1 MNKIIK
7 NKEDAPSSFYQRF
20 RAFVRNILFIKPKN
34 IEDVTEVLESSLSSD
49 IIDEVA
55 FSIAENAI
63 KLRATSVKEIMI
75 PKVEMVTVDVN
86 ESQDVFINRIIESG
100 HSRYPVMGENKNE
113 VKGLLLAKD
122 ILPALHSKTP
132 ISLEK
137 VTRNVKV
144 VPENKKADTMLEEFK
159 NDRSHMAVVID
170 EYGSVSGLITIED
183 VLEELVGEIEDEH
196 DTGDVDELIQVSPTE
211 YIADARLDINVFEK
225 KFDLKFDDLDAETVG
240 GLFIHKLGL
249 LPKVGD
255 RIEVNNMTLAVTA
268 ADKRKVKKIG
278 ITINK
283 PASD

>member
-1 MNKIIK
+1 MKSEEEKPPSTAFKKLK
-7 NKEDAPSSFYQRF
+7 NLISF
-20 RAFVRNILFIKPKN
+20 KPKSLN
-34 IEDVTEVLESSLSSD
+34 EVSEILQHALNTN
-49 IIDEVA
+49 IIDKEA
-55 FSIAENAI
+55 QLIAEKAI
-63 KLRATSVKEIMI
+63 RLGDTTLKEIMI

-137 VTRNVKV
+137 LTRNIKV

>member
-1 MNKIIK
+1 MKSEEEKPPSTAFKKLK
-7 NKEDAPSSFYQRF
+7 NLISF
-20 RAFVRNILFIKPKN
+20 KPKSLN
-34 IEDVTEVLESSLSSD
+34 EVSEVLQHALNTN
-49 IIDEVA
+49 IIDKEA
-55 FSIAENAI
+55 QLIAEKAI
-63 KLRATSVKEIMI
+63 RLGDTTLKEIMI

-137 VTRNVKV
+137 LTRNIKV

-283 PASD
+283 PTSD

>member
-1 MNKIIK
+1 MKSEEEK
-7 NKEDAPSSFYQRF
+7 PPSTAFKKLKSLISF
-20 RAFVRNILFIKPKN
+20 KPKSLN
-34 IEDVTEVLESSLSSD
+34 EVSEVLQHALNTN
-49 IIDEVA
+49 IIDKEA
-55 FSIAENAI
+55 QLIAEKAI
-63 KLRATSVKEIMI
+63 RLGDTTLKEIMI

-122 ILPALHSKTP
+122 ILPALHSKNP

-137 VTRNVKV
+137 LTRNIKV

-283 PASD
+283 PTSD

>member
-1 MNKIIK
+1 MKSEEEKPPSTAFKKLK
-7 NKEDAPSSFYQRF
+7 NLISF
-20 RAFVRNILFIKPKN
+20 KPKSLN
-34 IEDVTEVLESSLSSD
+34 EVSEVLQHALNTN
-49 IIDEVA
+49 IIDKEA
-55 FSIAENAI
+55 QLIAEKAI
-63 KLRATSVKEIMI
+63 RLGDTTLKEIMI

-86 ESQDVFINRIIESG
+86 ESQDIFINRIIESG

-122 ILPALHSKTP
+122 ILPALHSKNP

-137 VTRNVKV
+137 LTRNIKV

-283 PASD
+283 PTSD

>member
-1 MNKIIK
+1 MKSEEEKPPSTAFKKLK
-7 NKEDAPSSFYQRF
+7 NLISF
-20 RAFVRNILFIKPKN
+20 KPKSLN
-34 IEDVTEVLESSLSSD
+34 EVSEVLQHALNTN
-49 IIDEVA
+49 IIDKEA
-55 FSIAENAI
+55 QLIAEKAI
-63 KLRATSVKEIMI
+63 RLGDTTLKEIMI

-100 HSRYPVMGENKNE
+100 HSRYPVMGKNKNE

-137 VTRNVKV
+137 VTRNIKV

-196 DTGDVDELIQVSPTE
+196 DTGDVDELIQVGPTE

-283 PASD
+283 PTSD

>member
-1 MNKIIK
+1 MKSEEEKPPSTAFKKLK
-7 NKEDAPSSFYQRF
+7 NLISF
-20 RAFVRNILFIKPKN
+20 KPKSLN
-34 IEDVTEVLESSLSSD
+34 EVSEVLQHALNTN
-49 IIDEVA
+49 IIDKEA
-55 FSIAENAI
+55 QLIAEKAI
-63 KLRATSVKEIMI
+63 RLGDTTLKEIMI

-100 HSRYPVMGENKNE
+100 HSRYPVMGEKKNE

-137 VTRNVKV
+137 VTRNIKV

>member
-1 MNKIIK
+1 MKSEEEKPPSTAFKKLK
-7 NKEDAPSSFYQRF
+7 NLISF
-20 RAFVRNILFIKPKN
+20 KPKSLS
-34 IEDVTEVLESSLSSD
+34 EVSEVLQHALNTN
-49 IIDEVA
+49 IIDKEA
-55 FSIAENAI
+55 QLIAEKAI
-63 KLRATSVKEIMI
+63 RLGDTTLKEIMI

-137 VTRNVKV
+137 VTRNIKV

-283 PASD
+283 PTSD

>member
-1 MNKIIK
+1 MKSEEEKPPSTAFKKLK
-7 NKEDAPSSFYQRF
+7 NLISF
-20 RAFVRNILFIKPKN
+20 KPKSLN
-34 IEDVTEVLESSLSSD
+34 EVSEVLQHALNTN
-49 IIDEVA
+49 IIDKEA
-55 FSIAENAI
+55 QLIAEKAI
-63 KLRATSVKEIMI
+63 RLGDTTLKEIMI

-86 ESQDVFINRIIESG
+86 ESQDVFINRIIEYG

-137 VTRNVKV
+137 VTRNIKV

>member
-1 MNKIIK
+1 MKSEEEKPPSTAFKKLK
-7 NKEDAPSSFYQRF
+7 NLISF
-20 RAFVRNILFIKPKN
+20 KPN
-34 IEDVTEVLESSLSSD
+34 SLNEVSEVLQHALNTN
-49 IIDEVA
+49 IIDKEA
-55 FSIAENAI
+55 QLIAEKAI
-63 KLRATSVKEIMI
+63 RLGDTTLKEIMI

-132 ISLEK
+132 ISLKK
-137 VTRNVKV
+137 VTRNIKV

>member
-1 MNKIIK
+1 MKSEEEK
-7 NKEDAPSSFYQRF
+7 PPSTAFKKLKKLISF
-20 RAFVRNILFIKPKN
+20 KPKSLN
-34 IEDVTEVLESSLSSD
+34 EVSEVLQHALNTN
-49 IIDEVA
+49 IIDKEA
-55 FSIAENAI
+55 QLIAEKAI
-63 KLRATSVKEIMI
+63 RLGDTTLKEIMI

-137 VTRNVKV
+137 VTRNIKV

-196 DTGDVDELIQVSPTE
+196 DTGDVDELIQVSPSE

-283 PASD
+283 PTSD

>member
-1 MNKIIK
+1 MKSEEEKPPSTAFKKLK
-7 NKEDAPSSFYQRF
+7 NLISF
-20 RAFVRNILFIKPKN
+20 KPKSLN
-34 IEDVTEVLESSLSSD
+34 EVSEVLQYALNTN
-49 IIDEVA
+49 IIDKEA
-55 FSIAENAI
+55 QLIAEKAI
-63 KLRATSVKEIMI
+63 RLGDTTLKEIMI

-100 HSRYPVMGENKNE
+100 HSRYPIMGENKNE

-137 VTRNVKV
+137 VTRNIKV

-283 PASD
+283 STSD

>member
-1 MNKIIK
+1 MKSEEEKPPSTAFKKLK
-7 NKEDAPSSFYQRF
+7 NLISF
-20 RAFVRNILFIKPKN
+20 KPKSLN
-34 IEDVTEVLESSLSSD
+34 EVSEVLQHALNTN
-49 IIDEVA
+49 IIDKEA
-55 FSIAENAI
+55 QLIAEKAI
-63 KLRATSVKEIMI
+63 RLGDTTLKEIMI
-75 PKVEMVTVDVN
+75 PKVEMVTVEVN

-122 ILPALHSKTP
+122 ILPALHSKNP

-137 VTRNVKV
+137 LTRNIKV

-283 PASD
+283 PTSD

>member
-1 MNKIIK
+1 MKSEEEKPPSTAFKKLK
-7 NKEDAPSSFYQRF
+7 NLISF
-20 RAFVRNILFIKPKN
+20 KPKSLN
-34 IEDVTEVLESSLSSD
+34 EVSEVLQHALNTN
-49 IIDEVA
+49 IIDKEA
-55 FSIAENAI
+55 QLIAEKAI
-63 KLRATSVKEIMI
+63 RLGDTTLKEIMI

-137 VTRNVKV
+137 VTRNIKV

-283 PASD
+283 PASN

>member
-1 MNKIIK
+1 MKSEEEKPPSTAFKKLK
-7 NKEDAPSSFYQRF
+7 NLISF
-20 RAFVRNILFIKPKN
+20 KPN
-34 IEDVTEVLESSLSSD
+34 SLNEVSEVLQHALNTN
-49 IIDEVA
+49 IIDKEA
-55 FSIAENAI
+55 QLIAEKAI
-63 KLRATSVKEIMI
+63 RLGDTTLKEIMI

-137 VTRNVKV
+137 VTRNIKV

-255 RIEVNNMTLAVTA
+255 RIEVNDMTLAVTA

>member
-1 MNKIIK
+1 MKSEEEKPPSTAFKKLK
-7 NKEDAPSSFYQRF
+7 NLISF
-20 RAFVRNILFIKPKN
+20 KPKSLN
-34 IEDVTEVLESSLSSD
+34 EVSEVLQHALNTN
-49 IIDEVA
+49 IIDKEA
-55 FSIAENAI
+55 QLIAEKAI
-63 KLRATSVKEIMI
+63 RLGDTTLKEIMI

-137 VTRNVKV
+137 VTRNIKV

-255 RIEVNNMTLAVTA
+255 RIEVNDMTLAVTA

-283 PASD
+283 PTSD

>member
-1 MNKIIK
+1 
-7 NKEDAPSSFYQRF
+7 
-20 RAFVRNILFIKPKN
+20 
-34 IEDVTEVLESSLSSD
+34 
-49 IIDEVA
+49 
-55 FSIAENAI
+55 
-63 KLRATSVKEIMI
+63 
-75 PKVEMVTVDVN
+75 
-86 ESQDVFINRIIESG
+86 
-100 HSRYPVMGENKNE
+100 
-113 VKGLLLAKD
+113 
-122 ILPALHSKTP
+122 
-132 ISLEK
+132 
-137 VTRNVKV
+137 
-144 VPENKKADTMLEEFK
+144 MLEEFK

-268 ADKRKVKKIG
+268 ADKRKVKRLASQLINQRLIKYLTTALVG
-278 ITINK
+278 ILSFLAFAPYDQKWILVLSYLYLVSILTSSSTENK
-283 PASD
+283 WLHILLWGFGLWFAGTFG

>member
-1 MNKIIK
+1 MKSEEEKPPSTAFKKLK
-7 NKEDAPSSFYQRF
+7 NLISF
-20 RAFVRNILFIKPKN
+20 KPKSLN
-34 IEDVTEVLESSLSSD
+34 EVSEVLQHALNTN
-49 IIDEVA
+49 IIDKEA
-55 FSIAENAI
+55 QLIAEKAI
-63 KLRATSVKEIMI
+63 RLGDTTLKEIMI

-137 VTRNVKV
+137 VTRNIKV

-159 NDRSHMAVVID
+159 NDRSHMALVID

-278 ITINK
+278 ITIHK
-283 PASD
+283 PTSD

>member
-1 MNKIIK
+1 MKSEEEKPPSTAFKKLK
-7 NKEDAPSSFYQRF
+7 NLISF
-20 RAFVRNILFIKPKN
+20 KPKSLN
-34 IEDVTEVLESSLSSD
+34 EVSEVLQHALNTN
-49 IIDEVA
+49 IIDKEA
-55 FSIAENAI
+55 QLIAEKAI
-63 KLRATSVKEIMI
+63 RLGDTTLKEIMI

-137 VTRNVKV
+137 VTRNIKV

-255 RIEVNNMTLAVTA
+255 RIEVNGMTLAVTA

>member
-1 MNKIIK
+1 MKSEEEKPPSTAFKKLK
-7 NKEDAPSSFYQRF
+7 NLISF
-20 RAFVRNILFIKPKN
+20 KPKSLD
-34 IEDVTEVLESSLSSD
+34 EVSEVLQHALNTN
-49 IIDEVA
+49 IIDKEA
-55 FSIAENAI
+55 QLIAEKAI
-63 KLRATSVKEIMI
+63 RLGDTTLKEIMI

-137 VTRNVKV
+137 VTRNIKV

-196 DTGDVDELIQVSPTE
+196 DTGDVDELIQVSPSE

-255 RIEVNNMTLAVTA
+255 RTEVNNMTLAVTA

-283 PASD
+283 PTSD

>member
-1 MNKIIK
+1 MKSEEEKPPSTAFKKLK
-7 NKEDAPSSFYQRF
+7 NLISF
-20 RAFVRNILFIKPKN
+20 KPKSLN
-34 IEDVTEVLESSLSSD
+34 EVSEVLQHALNTN
-49 IIDEVA
+49 IIDKEA
-55 FSIAENAI
+55 QLIAEKAI
-63 KLRATSVKEIMI
+63 RLGDTTLKEIMI

-86 ESQDVFINRIIESG
+86 ENQDVFINRIIESG

-137 VTRNVKV
+137 VTRNIKV

>member
-1 MNKIIK
+1 MKSEEEKPPSTAFKKLK
-7 NKEDAPSSFYQRF
+7 NLISF
-20 RAFVRNILFIKPKN
+20 KPKSLN
-34 IEDVTEVLESSLSSD
+34 EVSEVLQHALNTN
-49 IIDEVA
+49 IIDKEA
-55 FSIAENAI
+55 QLIAEKAI
-63 KLRATSVKEIMI
+63 RLGDTTLKEIMI

-122 ILPALHSKTP
+122 ILPSLHSKTP

-137 VTRNVKV
+137 VTRNIKV

>member
-1 MNKIIK
+1 MKSEEEKPPSTAFKKLK
-7 NKEDAPSSFYQRF
+7 NLISF
-20 RAFVRNILFIKPKN
+20 KPKSLN
-34 IEDVTEVLESSLSSD
+34 EVSEVLQHALNTN
-49 IIDEVA
+49 IIDKEA
-55 FSIAENAI
+55 QLIAEKAI
-63 KLRATSVKEIMI
+63 RLGDTTLKEIMI
-75 PKVEMVTVDVN
+75 PKVEMVTVEVN

-137 VTRNVKV
+137 VTRNIKV

>member
-1 MNKIIK
+1 MKSEEEKPPSTAFKKLK
-7 NKEDAPSSFYQRF
+7 NLISF
-20 RAFVRNILFIKPKN
+20 KPKSLN
-34 IEDVTEVLESSLSSD
+34 EVSEVLQHALKTN
-49 IIDEVA
+49 IIDKEA
-55 FSIAENAI
+55 QLIAEKAI
-63 KLRATSVKEIMI
+63 RLGDTTLKEIMI

-86 ESQDVFINRIIESG
+86 ESQDIFINRIIESG

-137 VTRNVKV
+137 LTRNIKV

-283 PASD
+283 PTSD

>member
-1 MNKIIK
+1 MKSEEEKPPSTAFKKLK
-7 NKEDAPSSFYQRF
+7 NLISF
-20 RAFVRNILFIKPKN
+20 KPKSLN
-34 IEDVTEVLESSLSSD
+34 EVSEVLQHALKTN
-49 IIDEVA
+49 IIDKEA
-55 FSIAENAI
+55 QLIAEKAI
-63 KLRATSVKEIMI
+63 RLGDTTLKEIMI

-137 VTRNVKV
+137 VTRNIKV

-196 DTGDVDELIQVSPTE
+196 YTGDVDELIQVSPTE

-283 PASD
+283 PTSD

>member
-1 MNKIIK
+1 MKSEEEKPPSIAFKKLK
-7 NKEDAPSSFYQRF
+7 NLISF
-20 RAFVRNILFIKPKN
+20 KPKSLN
-34 IEDVTEVLESSLSSD
+34 EVSEVLQHALNTN
-49 IIDEVA
+49 IIDKEA
-55 FSIAENAI
+55 QLIAEKAI
-63 KLRATSVKEIMI
+63 RLGDTTLKEIMI

-137 VTRNVKV
+137 LTRNIKV

-183 VLEELVGEIEDEH
+183 VLEEFVGEIEDEH

-283 PASD
+283 PTSD

>member
-1 MNKIIK
+1 MKSEEETPPSTAFKKLK
-7 NKEDAPSSFYQRF
+7 NLISF
-20 RAFVRNILFIKPKN
+20 KPKSLN
-34 IEDVTEVLESSLSSD
+34 EVSEVLQHALNTN
-49 IIDEVA
+49 IIDKEA
-55 FSIAENAI
+55 QLIAEKAI
-63 KLRATSVKEIMI
+63 RLGDTTLKEIMI

-86 ESQDVFINRIIESG
+86 ESQDIFINRIIESG

-137 VTRNVKV
+137 LTRNIKV

-283 PASD
+283 PTSD

>member
-1 MNKIIK
+1 MKSEEEKPPSTAFKKLK
-7 NKEDAPSSFYQRF
+7 NLISF
-20 RAFVRNILFIKPKN
+20 KPN
-34 IEDVTEVLESSLSSD
+34 SLNEVSEVLQHALNTN
-49 IIDEVA
+49 IIDKEA
-55 FSIAENAI
+55 QLIAEKAI
-63 KLRATSVKEIMI
+63 RLGDTTLKEIMI
-75 PKVEMVTVDVN
+75 PRVEMVTVEVN

-137 VTRNVKV
+137 VTRNIKV

>member
-1 MNKIIK
+1 MKSEEEKPPSTAFKKLK
-7 NKEDAPSSFYQRF
+7 NLISF
-20 RAFVRNILFIKPKN
+20 KPKSLN
-34 IEDVTEVLESSLSSD
+34 EVSEVLQHALNTN
-49 IIDEVA
+49 IIDKEA
-55 FSIAENAI
+55 QLIAEKAI
-63 KLRATSVKEIMI
+63 RLGDTTLKEIMI
-75 PKVEMVTVDVN
+75 PKVEMVSVDVN

-137 VTRNVKV
+137 VTRNIKV

-283 PASD
+283 PTSD

>member
-1 MNKIIK
+1 MKSEEEKPPSTAFKKLK
-7 NKEDAPSSFYQRF
+7 NLISF
-20 RAFVRNILFIKPKN
+20 KPKSLN
-34 IEDVTEVLESSLSSD
+34 EVSEVLQHALNTN
-49 IIDEVA
+49 IIDKEA
-55 FSIAENAI
+55 QLIAEKAI
-63 KLRATSVKEIMI
+63 RLGDTTLKEIMI

-137 VTRNVKV
+137 VTRNIKV

-196 DTGDVDELIQVSPTE
+196 DIGDVDELIQVSPTE

-283 PASD
+283 PTSD

>member
-1 MNKIIK
+1 MKSEEEKPPSTAFKKLK
-7 NKEDAPSSFYQRF
+7 NLISFKPSSLNE
-20 RAFVRNILFIKPKN
+20 VS
-34 IEDVTEVLESSLSSD
+34 EVLQHALNTN
-49 IIDEVA
+49 IIDKEA
-55 FSIAENAI
+55 QLIAEKAI
-63 KLRATSVKEIMI
+63 RLGDTTLKEIMI

-137 VTRNVKV
+137 VTRNIKV

-283 PASD
+283 PTSD

>member
-1 MNKIIK
+1 MKSEEEKPPSTAFKKLK
-7 NKEDAPSSFYQRF
+7 NLISF
-20 RAFVRNILFIKPKN
+20 KPKSLN
-34 IEDVTEVLESSLSSD
+34 EVSEVLQHALNTN
-49 IIDEVA
+49 IIDKEA
-55 FSIAENAI
+55 QLIAEKAI
-63 KLRATSVKEIMI
+63 RLGDTTLKEIMI

-132 ISLEK
+132 ISLEN
-137 VTRNVKV
+137 VTRNIKV

-283 PASD
+283 PTSD

>member
-1 MNKIIK
+1 MKSEEEKPPSTAFKKLK
-7 NKEDAPSSFYQRF
+7 NLISF
-20 RAFVRNILFIKPKN
+20 KPKSLN
-34 IEDVTEVLESSLSSD
+34 EVSEVLQHALNTN
-49 IIDEVA
+49 IIDKEA
-55 FSIAENAI
+55 QLIAEKAI
-63 KLRATSVKEIMI
+63 RLGDTTLKEIMI

-137 VTRNVKV
+137 VTRNIKV

-283 PASD
+283 PSSD

>member
-1 MNKIIK
+1 MKSEEEKPPSTAFKKLK
-7 NKEDAPSSFYQRF
+7 NLISF
-20 RAFVRNILFIKPKN
+20 KPN
-34 IEDVTEVLESSLSSD
+34 SLNEVSEVLQHALNTN
-49 IIDEVA
+49 IIDKEA
-55 FSIAENAI
+55 QLIAEKAI
-63 KLRATSVKEIMI
+63 RLGDTTLKEIMI

-86 ESQDVFINRIIESG
+86 ENQDVFINRIIESG

-137 VTRNVKV
+137 VTRNIKV

>member
-1 MNKIIK
+1 MKSEEEKPPSTAFKKLK
-7 NKEDAPSSFYQRF
+7 NLISF
-20 RAFVRNILFIKPKN
+20 KPKSLN
-34 IEDVTEVLESSLSSD
+34 EVSEVLQHALNTN
-49 IIDEVA
+49 IIDKEA
-55 FSIAENAI
+55 QLIAEKAI
-63 KLRATSVKEIMI
+63 RLGDTTLKEIMI

-137 VTRNVKV
+137 VTRNIKV

-159 NDRSHMAVVID
+159 NDRSYMAVVID

-283 PASD
+283 PTSD

>member
-1 MNKIIK
+1 MKSEEEKPPSTAFKKLK
-7 NKEDAPSSFYQRF
+7 NLISF
-20 RAFVRNILFIKPKN
+20 KPKSLN
-34 IEDVTEVLESSLSSD
+34 EVSEVLQHALNTN
-49 IIDEVA
+49 IIDKEA
-55 FSIAENAI
+55 QLIAEKAI
-63 KLRATSVKEIMI
+63 RLGDTTLKEIMI

-137 VTRNVKV
+137 VTRNIKV

-196 DTGDVDELIQVSPTE
+196 DTGDVDELIQVSPSE

>member
-1 MNKIIK
+1 MKSEEEKPPSTAFKKLK
-7 NKEDAPSSFYQRF
+7 NLISF
-20 RAFVRNILFIKPKN
+20 KPKSLN
-34 IEDVTEVLESSLSSD
+34 EVSEVLQHALNTN
-49 IIDEVA
+49 IIDKEA
-55 FSIAENAI
+55 QLIAEKAI
-63 KLRATSVKEIMI
+63 RLGDTTLKEIMI

-86 ESQDVFINRIIESG
+86 ESQDVFMNRIIESG

-137 VTRNVKV
+137 VTRNIKV

-283 PASD
+283 PTSD

>member
-1 MNKIIK
+1 MKSEEEKPPSTAFKKLK
-7 NKEDAPSSFYQRF
+7 NLISF
-20 RAFVRNILFIKPKN
+20 KPKSLN
-34 IEDVTEVLESSLSSD
+34 EVSEVLQHALNTN
-49 IIDEVA
+49 IIDKEA
-55 FSIAENAI
+55 QLIAEKAI
-63 KLRATSVKEIMI
+63 RLGDTTLKEIMI

-86 ESQDVFINRIIESG
+86 ESQDIFINRIIESG

-137 VTRNVKV
+137 LTRNIKV

>member
-1 MNKIIK
+1 MKSEEEKPPSTAFKKLK
-7 NKEDAPSSFYQRF
+7 NLISF
-20 RAFVRNILFIKPKN
+20 KPKSLN
-34 IEDVTEVLESSLSSD
+34 EVSEVLQHALNTN
-49 IIDEVA
+49 IIDKEA
-55 FSIAENAI
+55 QLIAEKAI
-63 KLRATSVKEIMI
+63 RLGDTTLKEIMI

-86 ESQDVFINRIIESG
+86 ESQDVFISRIIESG

-137 VTRNVKV
+137 VTRNIKV

-255 RIEVNNMTLAVTA
+255 RIEVNDMTLAVTA